1 MKIYT
6 IGFTRKSAEEF
17 FGILKKNDIDL
28 LIDIRLNNVSQLAGF
43 TKSDDLKFF
52 LKTLNGCDYV
62 HEVTLAPTKDILD
75 SYKKKIISWGQYEKQ
90 YKILMEK
97 RGTYKRISDKYK
109 DYQSIC
115 LLCSEPEPSH
125 CHRRLLAEMI
135 AAEFDISITHL

>member
-52 LKTLNGCDYV
+52 LKTLNCCDYV

-75 SYKKKIISWGQYEKQ
+75 SYKKKIISWGRKKTLGYFN
-90 YKILMEK
+90 L
-97 RGTYKRISDKYK
+97 R
-109 DYQSIC
+109 
-115 LLCSEPEPSH
+115 
-125 CHRRLLAEMI
+125 
-135 AAEFDISITHL
+135 